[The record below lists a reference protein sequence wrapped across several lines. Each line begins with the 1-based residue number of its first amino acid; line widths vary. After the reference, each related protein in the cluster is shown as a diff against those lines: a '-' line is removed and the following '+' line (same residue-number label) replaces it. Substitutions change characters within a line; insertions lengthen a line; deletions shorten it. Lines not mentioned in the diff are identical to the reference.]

1 MTSAISYPG
10 VYVEEIKTTVKV
22 IAGVATTTDGA
33 ASKTKPSALIAAG
46 YKVVETKIEPSGL
59 SMLFGKG
66 KDHILVRMTDYREG
80 SSTEGRMVVTF
91 AGKLP

>member
-1 MTSAISYPG
+1 MATEVSYPG
-10 VYVEEIKTTVKV
+10 VYVEEVRTTVKV
-22 IAGVATTTDGA
+22 ILGATTTT

-66 KDHILVRMTDYREG
+66 KEHVLVRMTDYRDG
-80 SSTEGRMVVTF
+80 NSTEGRMVVTF
-91 AGKLP
+91 AAKLP